1 MKRLSL
7 ICALLA
13 AAAILSMG
21 GHAQVTQ
28 EKKNLEQRVEELE
41 KQLEETRGQLA
52 GLTEALEAEAATIDG
67 LAKYVK
73 LQAEQAA
80 AMTSTLSRSEAAGF
94 TAGINFNSREILL
107 AGWRKQLAAMQA
119 SVPAGGG
126 KAVKKG
132 EPIEKAKQRKA
143 ASR

>member
-7 ICALLA
+7 ICALSA

-41 KQLEETRGQLA
+41 KQLTEARGQLA
-52 GLTEALEAEAATIDG
+52 GLTEALEAEAAAIDG
-67 LAKYVK
+67 LTKYVK
-73 LQAEQAA
+73 SQAESAG
-80 AMTSTLSRSEAAGF
+80 AMASTLDRSEAAGF

-119 SVPAGGG
+119 SVPTGGA

-132 EPIEKAKQRKA
+132 EPAEKGKQRKN